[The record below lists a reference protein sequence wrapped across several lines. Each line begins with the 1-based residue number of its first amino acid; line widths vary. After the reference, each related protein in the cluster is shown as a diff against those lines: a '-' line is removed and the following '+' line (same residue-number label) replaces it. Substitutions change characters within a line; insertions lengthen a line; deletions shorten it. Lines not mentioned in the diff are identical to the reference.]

1 MSSLEC
7 LDAWYNEKL
16 EKGSKQMDGWFW
28 IDFEQIDASS
38 PGFSTLM
45 IGWLDTNKVP
55 SSPAPGPSNRITEGF
70 EFLNIKIYLF

>member
-45 IGWLDTNKVP
+45 IG
-55 SSPAPGPSNRITEGF
+55 
-70 EFLNIKIYLF
+70 